1 MTHRGVY
8 GREIRFRAG
17 TAHRLALTPVGHR
30 RNPLEI
36 SDALAAAAP
45 ASESAAPARNWNDSE
60 ARRQT
65 FVPCRH
71 APRAYAHAVRLPL
84 PSSPLLAASVA
95 ILFTGCSPL
104 TPPPRECRSFP
115 SSSPHDGRPLGPNGL
130 AVASKSVF
138 RVGSCAEVEMSD
150 VTDERPI
157 YGLGTGRISTLRV
170 YRYVTG
176 PRFLLIDTGKG
187 LRICENEP
195 MQQTYS
201 YPKAY
206 EDWISWDLPGGDG
219 APTLPETPPCATP
232 RPAPDVSTQP
242 ALTTFP
248 IVEGASCE
256 PFGFPE
262 WGGSGFKIEGDFL
275 AVPYVRGHP
284 FHAGARV
291 GGVVLYERVEPGPV
305 LELRAC
311 SLSVEANEQG
321 NVQYTKVSVD
331 LAPIKQKLGA
341 TGLRLAPRTP

>member
-1 MTHRGVY
+1 MTHRGEY

-45 ASESAAPARNWNDSE
+45 RRNQLHQRETGTIPKPAGR
-60 ARRQT
+60 
-65 FVPCRH
+65 
-71 APRAYAHAVRLPL
+71 
-84 PSSPLLAASVA
+84 PSSHAATPPTPTPTPCACPFPPLLAASVA

-104 TPPPRECRSFP
+104 TPPPKECRSFP
-115 SSSPHDGRPLGPNGL
+115 SSSPHDGRTLGPNGL

-138 RVGSCAEVEMSD
+138 RVGSCAELEMSD

-195 MQQTYS
+195 MQQSYS
-201 YPKAY
+201 YPRAY
-206 EDWISWDLPGGDG
+206 EDWISWNLPGGDG